1 MPAGQTG
8 KTRTNRKTPPV
19 TIAARSKA
27 PATPAPPAKVPK
39 AKKPSPKIGEGA
51 WREMVATAA
60 YYRAQAR
67 CFQQGS
73 PEHDWLAAE
82 AELKQRLAKAGKT

>member
-1 MPAGQTG
+1 MPSAQTG
-8 KTRTNRKTPPV
+8 KTRTTRKTPPV

-27 PATPAPPAKVPK
+27 AIPAPVAKVPK
-39 AKKPSPKIGEGA
+39 AKKSIPKIGEGV

-67 CFQQGS
+67 GFQQGS